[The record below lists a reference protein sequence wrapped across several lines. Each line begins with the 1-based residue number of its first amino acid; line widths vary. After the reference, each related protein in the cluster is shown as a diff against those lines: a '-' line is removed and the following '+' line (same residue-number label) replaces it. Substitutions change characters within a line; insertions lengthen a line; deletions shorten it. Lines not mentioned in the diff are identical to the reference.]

1 MDKIKLANNG
11 PEVSPIIAG
20 VWKWGEWG
28 HKLSIKEQEDLIL
41 ECMDMGVTTFD
52 HADIYGNHTAE
63 EEFGK
68 AFKSHM
74 SRRSDMQLITK
85 CGIKMP
91 SSKRQ
96 YQIKSYD
103 TSKDHIIWSVEN
115 SLINLGTDYVDL
127 VLIHRPSPLMH
138 PDEIAE
144 AVEILKKQGKV
155 LHFGVSNF
163 TYSQFELL
171 NSRIE
176 IVTNQIQA
184 SLLHLSP
191 FLDGTLDQM
200 LQHHVRPTV
209 WSPLGSGAL
218 FRTAPKKGIASI
230 AQQAQK
236 LLPKYEVSRLDQI
249 YLAWLMRH
257 PAGPIPILGTART
270 GRIKAAIEACSIE
283 LSREDWFGLWTA
295 ATGAEVP

>member
-1 MDKIKLANNG
+1 MEKIALTKNG
-11 PEVSPIIAG
+11 PEVSTIIAG

-41 ECMDMGVTTFD
+41 ECLDMGVTTFD
-52 HADIYGNHTAE
+52 HADIYGNHMAE

-68 AFKSHM
+68 AFKTHA
-74 SRRSDMQLITK
+74 SRRSEMQLITK

-91 SSKRQ
+91 SSKRK
-96 YQIKSYD
+96 YHIKSYD

-115 SLINLGTDYVDL
+115 SLINLGTDYLDL

-144 AVEILKKQGKV
+144 AVRILKKQGKV

-171 NSRIE
+171 NSRID

-184 SLLHLSP
+184 SLLHLKP
-191 FLDGTLDQM
+191 FLDGTMDQM
-200 LQHHVRPTV
+200 LQHRIRPTV

-218 FRTAPKKGIASI
+218 FRMAPKKEIAAI
-230 AQQAQK
+230 ANEAK
-236 LLPKYEVSRLDQI
+236 TLLTKYDVNRLDQI

-257 PAGPIPILGTART
+257 PAKPIPIMGTARPH
-270 GRIKAAIEACSIE
+270 RMRAAIEACSIE
-283 LSREDWFGLWTA
+283 MSREDWFCLWTA